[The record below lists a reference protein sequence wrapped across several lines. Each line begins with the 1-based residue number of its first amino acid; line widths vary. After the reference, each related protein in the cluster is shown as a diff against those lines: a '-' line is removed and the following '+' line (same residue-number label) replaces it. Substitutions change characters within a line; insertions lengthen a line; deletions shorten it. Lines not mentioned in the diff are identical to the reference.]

1 MLTGR
6 LAGTPN
12 TLAAQLSLDNVSVR
26 LSERPQGQTVV
37 RFLAPDA
44 RLIAPRVLRTS
55 EFGAAQFGFTFDQ
68 QRAVLNPL
76 VGTTG
81 VFVHE
86 DGTFE
91 PMHVWPHPIIGEIPA
106 GGGAWV
112 AWSNVK
118 AESLLMRRTCD
129 GIVDVVESASFR
141 PNRVV
146 EWDDEFL
153 CTAHDGGLWLWTP
166 GHAPRKVADAP
177 PVLSLLK
184 SSDGVRLDPVVRSVE
199 GFTTRTRLDHA
210 WLWRPSVGLTRLPL
224 GSTGPCWSVAAAGG
238 WIARAYPHD
247 DLVTLTHES
256 GRVVDLA
263 CYYPVTLA
271 WAGRSLIVLSSTGG
285 AILLFE
291 NLRDALT

>member
-1 MLTGR
+1 
-6 LAGTPN
+6 
-12 TLAAQLSLDNVSVR
+12 
-26 LSERPQGQTVV
+26 
-37 RFLAPDA
+37 
-44 RLIAPRVLRTS
+44 VLRS
-55 EFGAAQFGFTFDQ
+55 SAFGAALFGFTFDQ
-68 QRAVLNPL
+68 QRAVLNP
-76 VGTTG
+76 VVASTS

-91 PMHVWPHPIIGEIPA
+91 PMHAWPHPIIGEIPA

-112 AWSNVK
+112 AWSTVE
-118 AESLLMRRTCD
+118 AEPLLMRRTSD
-129 GIVDVVESASFR
+129 GVVDIVETAPFR

-146 EWDDEFL
+146 EWDNEFL

-177 PVLSLLK
+177 PALSLMK
-184 SSDGVRLDPVVRSVE
+184 SPDGIRLDPVVRSVD
-199 GFTTRTRLDHA
+199 GFTTRARLDHA
-210 WLWRPSVGLTRLPL
+210 WLWSPGAGLTRVPL
-224 GSTGPCWSVAAAGG
+224 GSSGPCWSVAAAGG
-238 WIARAYPHD
+238 WIARAHPHD

-285 AILLFE
+285 TILLFE